1 MGQSRSDTVL
11 AVMAGCVVVG
21 IAVGVVSAMVWRQVG
36 EPDYVAQGVWAG
48 VAGFFFIPLLGITL
62 LALGWTVGQLRN
74 RLPSRK
80 AGRTSA

>member
-11 AVMAGCVVVG
+11 SVVVGCVVVG

-36 EPDYVAQGVWAG
+36 EPEYVAQGVWVG
-48 VAGFFFIPLLGITL
+48 VAGFFFIPLLGVTL
-62 LALGWTVGQLRN
+62 LALGWIVGQFRS
-74 RLPSRK
+74 RLPSSK